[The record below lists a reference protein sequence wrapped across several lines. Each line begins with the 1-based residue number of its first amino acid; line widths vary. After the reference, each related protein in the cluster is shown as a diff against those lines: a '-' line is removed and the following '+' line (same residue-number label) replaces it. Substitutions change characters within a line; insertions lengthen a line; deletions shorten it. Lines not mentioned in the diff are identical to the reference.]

1 MKKTYNSPVSEE
13 IRMNMMGVIAQS
25 STDPDVGG
33 GEDPIIVVGPDD

>member
-1 MKKTYNSPVSEE
+1 MKFPYKTPVSKE

-25 STDPDVGG
+25 STDPETGG